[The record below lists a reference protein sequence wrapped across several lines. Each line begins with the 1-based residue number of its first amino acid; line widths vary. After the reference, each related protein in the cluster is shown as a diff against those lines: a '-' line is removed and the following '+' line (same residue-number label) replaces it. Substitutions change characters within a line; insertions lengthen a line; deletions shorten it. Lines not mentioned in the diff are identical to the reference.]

1 MIEVQTAID
10 ELMKAMMSG
19 GANAVT
25 DIVKG
30 GVIGGWEKT
39 TELWKQIFSAN
50 EEAKL
55 LADRA
60 VRAPD
65 DQSAQ
70 EALRKLLMEVLKQHP
85 ELHPGINISADHGS
99 VAAEEITNTTITINN
114 G

>member
-1 MIEVQTAID
+1 MMIEVQTAID

-19 GANAVT
+19 GTNAVA

-30 GVIGGWEKT
+30 GMISGWEKT
-39 TELWKQIFSAN
+39 TELWKQIFSKN

-65 DQSAQ
+65 DLSAQ
-70 EALRKLLMEVLKQHP
+70 DELRKLLLEVLEQHP
-85 ELHPGINISADHGS
+85 ELHQGINISADHGS
-99 VAAEEITNTTITINN
+99 VATKEISGSTITINN
-114 G
+114 